1 MRMYYLTTSVT
12 ILNNFFGEASCLGEH
27 TAAEPEKKIVFQK
40 KLCKARR
47 GIGAP
52 VNKLSISALKAT
64 PCSPRQ
70 DASGNLLP
78 NCLVNTYE
86 NKAFC

>member
-1 MRMYYLTTSVT
+1 MSYSYQFCNHF
-12 ILNNFFGEASCLGEH
+12 NNFFIEASCLGEH

-40 KLCKARR
+40 GLSKARR

-52 VNKLSISALKAT
+52 ENKLPISALKAT

-70 DASGNLLP
+70 DASGNSLP
-78 NCLVNTYE
+78 KWLATTC
-86 NKAFC
+86 KKF